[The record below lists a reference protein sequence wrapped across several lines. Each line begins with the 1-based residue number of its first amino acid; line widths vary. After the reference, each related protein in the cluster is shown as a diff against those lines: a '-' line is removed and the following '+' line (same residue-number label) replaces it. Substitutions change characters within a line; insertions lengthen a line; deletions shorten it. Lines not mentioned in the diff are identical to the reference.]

1 MTKLNNPNQNMRTLV
16 IVFLMF
22 VSFGTMAQATHNQ
35 KIGFADPAYIFS
47 QMPQYKQ
54 IENEMKTHGDQL
66 QAQARAKYTEYET
79 KLKAYQQGAATMLDA
94 VRRDK
99 ETELTQLQ
107 ENIQKFQQDA
117 QSSLQKKEADLMGP
131 INSKIGNAIEEVAK
145 EQGYTFI
152 LNPQIQGSIDILLY
166 GDEKFDISAM
176 VLKKLGVT
184 PAPATPSK

>member
-1 MTKLNNPNQNMRTLV
+1 
-16 IVFLMF
+16 
-22 VSFGTMAQATHNQ
+22 MAQATHNQ

-79 KLKAYQQGAATMLDA
+79 KLKNYQAGAATMLNE
-94 VRRDK
+94 VRADK
-99 ETELTQLQ
+99 ERELTQLQ

-117 QSSLQKKEADLMGP
+117 EASMRKKEGDLMGP
-131 INSKIGNAIEEVAK
+131 VNAKIGAAIEEVAK
-145 EQGYTFI
+145 EHGYTFI
-152 LNPQIQGSIDILLY
+152 LNPQIQGSVDIILY
-166 GDEKFDISAM
+166 GDEKFDISTL

-184 PAPATPSK
+184 PAPATPNK

>member
-1 MTKLNNPNQNMRTLV
+1 MTKSNNQNPHMRTLV

-22 VSFGTMAQATHNQ
+22 VSIGTMAQATHNQ

-47 QMPQYKQ
+47 QMPQFKQ

-79 KLKAYQQGAATMLDA
+79 KLKAYQAGAATMLDA

-107 ENIQKFQQDA
+107 ENMQKFQQEA
-117 QSSLQKKEADLMGP
+117 QASLQKKESDLMGP
-131 INSKIGNAIEEVAK
+131 INAKIGNAIEEVAK

-166 GDEKFDISAM
+166 GDEKYDISAL

-184 PAPATPSK
+184 PAPTTPSK

>member
-1 MTKLNNPNQNMRTLV
+1 MRTLL
-16 IVFLMF
+16 IVLMTIA
-22 VSFGTMAQATHNQ
+22 SIGTMAQSAPPVTQ

-66 QAQARAKYTEYET
+66 QAQAKAKYSEYET
-79 KLKAYQQGAATMLDA
+79 KLKAYQAGAATMLDA

-117 QSSLQKKEADLMGP
+117 QASLQKKEADLMGP
-131 INSKIGNAIEEVAK
+131 INGKIGNAIEEVAK
-145 EQGYTFI
+145 ENGFSFI
-152 LNPQIQGSIDILLY
+152 INPQIQGSIDILLY
-166 GDEKFDISAM
+166 GDEKFDISVL
-176 VLKKLGVT
+176 VLKKMGFT
-184 PAPATPSK
+184 PTAPNPNK

>member
-1 MTKLNNPNQNMRTLV
+1 MIKSNNKKQNMRTLA
-16 IVFLMF
+16 IALLM
-22 VSFGTMAQATHNQ
+22 VVTMSAQAQTAHNQ

-117 QSSLQKKEADLMGP
+117 QASLQKKESDLMGP
-131 INSKIGNAIEEVAK
+131 INAKIGNAIEEVAK
-145 EQGYTFI
+145 ENGYTFI

-166 GDEKFDISAM
+166 GDDKYDISAL
-176 VLKKLGVT
+176 VLKKLGIT
-184 PAPATPSK
+184 PAPATPTK

>member
-1 MTKLNNPNQNMRTLV
+1 MRTLA
-16 IVFLMF
+16 IALLMV
-22 VSFGTMAQATHNQ
+22 VSMGAMAQSGHSQ

-117 QSSLQKKEADLMGP
+117 QASLQKKEADLMGP
-131 INSKIGNAIEEVAK
+131 INAKIGNAIEEVAK

-152 LNPQIQGSIDILLY
+152 LNPQIQGSIDILLF
-166 GDEKFDISAM
+166 GDEKYDISAL